1 MESLK
6 AKGCEMLED
15 KKVTDFN
22 FDEETGCVTAV
33 VCGNETYSV
42 DAVVMAVGITTL
54 QETIKK
60 RFALLYFPYIGF
72 ICCLIYAISSI
83 HVV

>member
-15 KKVTDFN
+15 KKVTDFIFN
-22 FDEETGCVTAV
+22 DETGCITEV
-33 VCGNETYSV
+33 VCGNETYSA
-42 DAVVMAVGITTL
+42 DAIILAVGIATL

-60 RFALLYFPYIGF
+60 RFAVQDFPYIGF
-72 ICCLIYAISSI
+72 IFL
-83 HVV
+83 